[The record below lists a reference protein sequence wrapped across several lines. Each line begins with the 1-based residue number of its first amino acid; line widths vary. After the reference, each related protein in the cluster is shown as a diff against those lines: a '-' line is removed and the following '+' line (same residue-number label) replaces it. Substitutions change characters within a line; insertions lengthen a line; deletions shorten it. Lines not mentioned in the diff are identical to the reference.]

1 MVEEG
6 SKIESKTTCF
16 HCGDD
21 CKEEVITYDGKSF
34 CCYGCKTIYQL
45 FEGTELES
53 FYEER
58 SKVDASI
65 YDFLSEEKFAKPF
78 IKLKTDNYLM
88 VQLNLPSIHCSSC
101 LYVLENL
108 HKVDEG
114 IKRVTVNFTS
124 KKADILFD
132 PNLISLPDVCALL
145 SSIGYKPDLNYK
157 EDKNR
162 SITSDLALK
171 IGVAGFCFGNI
182 MLLAF
187 PEYLGLDM
195 TEDSSFLSFFGYISF
210 FLSFPVLLY
219 SGNSYFISAYK
230 GLKNGF
236 FNIDVPIALGM
247 SVLFARS
254 TFEIFSNTGAG
265 YLDSLSGLVFFL
277 LIGRWFQEKTY
288 EGMAFERDY
297 TSYFPLAVIRI
308 FKGFEISTSIQDL
321 NPADEI
327 VIRNEEIVPCDSKL
341 ISDEALIDYS
351 FVTGEKELV
360 KVKKDE
366 IVFAGGKVI
375 GTRIHLLVKKN
386 SSDSYL
392 TSLWNNQVFK
402 NEKHSYSD
410 EITNKISKHFTIVIL
425 IIALI
430 GGVYWYFADPINVWQ
445 VISSVL
451 IVACPCALA
460 LSAPFTNGNAI
471 RIFGKHGL
479 YLKKATIA
487 EKLSDIDT
495 VVFDKT
501 GTITQQDNTKIQFI
515 GNDLMDETKAVVK
528 TMTAN
533 STHPLSKLIFN
544 YIYENTVA
552 IDDFQEQAGKGLS
565 CLYKNAEF
573 KLGSGKWLGVDADE
587 LIGQS
592 RVHLSVEEEVLGYF
606 EIKLSY
612 RDGLAELMKEL
623 DKSMDIMVLSGDND
637 SERTVLE
644 KMFPIQTKFLFKQS
658 PEDKLDVIGRLQ
670 AEGHNVLM
678 LGDGLNDSGALAQS
692 NVGIAVSDNISSFSP
707 ACDAILNGDE
717 LSKLPRF
724 LSYAKKSKSII
735 FQSFTL
741 SFMYNIVGIGLAL
754 AGLMSPIAAAIL
766 MPVSSI
772 SVVLFTT
779 ITGNY
784 QSGKLNL

>member
-6 SKIESKTTCF
+6 SKIKSKTTCF

-21 CKEEVITYDGKSF
+21 CKEETIAYDGKNF

-53 FYEER
+53 FYQER

-65 YDFLSEEKFAKPF
+65 YDFLNEEKFAKSF

-101 LYVLENL
+101 LYVLENM

-114 IKRVTVNFTS
+114 IKRVTVNFTA

-132 PNLISLPDVCALL
+132 PNLITLPEVCALL

-195 TEDSSFLSFFGYISF
+195 TEESSFLSFFGYISF

-254 TFEIFSNTGAG
+254 TFEIFTNTGAG

-297 TSYFPLAVIRI
+297 TSYFPLAVIKL
-308 FKGFEISTSIQDL
+308 FQGMEIPTSIQDL
-321 NPADEI
+321 VPADDI
-327 VIRNEEIVPCDSKL
+327 IIRNEEIVPCDSEL
-341 ISDEALIDYS
+341 ISDKALIDYS

-360 KVKKDE
+360 IVGRHE
-366 IVFAGGKVI
+366 LVFAGGKVI
-375 GTRIHLLVKKN
+375 GSRIQLKVKKN

-425 IIALI
+425 IIALL
-430 GGVYWYFADPINVWQ
+430 GGAYWYINDPVNVWQ
-445 VISSVL
+445 VISAVL

-501 GTITQQDNTKIQFI
+501 GTITQQDNTKIQFL
-515 GNDLMDETKAVVK
+515 GKELLEETKAVIK
-528 TMTAN
+528 TMAGN

-544 YIYENTVA
+544 YIYENTVE
-552 IDDFQEQAGKGLS
+552 IESFEELSGKGLS
-565 CLYKNAEF
+565 CRYKAAKF
-573 KLGSGKWLGVDADE
+573 KLGSAKWAGASTDE
-587 LIGQS
+587 FIDKS
-592 RVHLSVEEEVLGYF
+592 RVYVSVEGEVLGYF
-606 EIKLSY
+606 EIQLSY
-612 RDGLAELMKEL
+612 RGGLSDLMKEL
-623 DKSMDIMVLSGDND
+623 STSKEIMVLSGDND
-637 SERTVLE
+637 SERPMLE
-644 KMFPIQTKFLFKQS
+644 KIFPVNTRFLFKQS
-658 PEDKLDVIGRLQ
+658 PEDKLQLISELQ
-670 AEGHNVLM
+670 SEGKNVLM

-707 ACDAILNGDE
+707 ACDAILNGEE
-717 LSKLPRF
+717 LSKLPQF
-724 LSYAKKSKSII
+724 LSYAKRSKSII

-741 SFMYNIVGIGLAL
+741 SFLYNTVGIGLAL
-754 AGLMSPIAAAIL
+754 SGLMSPIFAAIL
-766 MPVSSI
+766 MPLSSI

-779 ITGNY
+779 IAGNY
-784 QSGKLNL
+784 QSSKLNL